1 MIISKEEYND
11 LLTAIKKDDRK
22 VIGQLVGILTKKYGQ
37 KVFVKELQG
46 IIKQY
51 TIEVVTKTLNNK

>member
-37 KVFVKELQG
+37 KLFVKELQG